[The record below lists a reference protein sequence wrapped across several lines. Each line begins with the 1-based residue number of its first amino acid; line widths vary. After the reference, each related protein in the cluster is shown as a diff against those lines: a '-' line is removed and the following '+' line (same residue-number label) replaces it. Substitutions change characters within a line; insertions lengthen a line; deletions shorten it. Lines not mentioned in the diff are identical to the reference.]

1 MLRIRSPKRR
11 LSRDPREHHRTAQH
25 RQDLGGQAYLQDAVF
40 DTAICALVQK
50 REKLLLKYVKLF
62 YQDVLAHVK
71 EYWEDQADE

>member
-1 MLRIRSPKRR
+1 MSAIEERAACLRVT
-11 LSRDPREHHRTAQH
+11 DP
-25 RQDLGGQAYLQDAVF
+25 QATSDSASS
-40 DTAICALVQK
+40 ALVQK